1 MAASIAKDMHE
12 GSHAAL
18 VGGFASVLDMP
29 RTVGPSVESAIAG
42 LARSFEVVLE
52 RQDLTIQKY
61 RVLAYLAGN
70 PGSPS
75 ELAYRLTVQP
85 PTVTRLVDG
94 LVQRGLVERHV
105 DEGDRRRSTIVLTRA
120 GRHALT
126 RANAAIREPMDR
138 IARHLN
144 DEQRAVAERGLLLWS
159 EAMGRYWRSTHPD
172 ALDPG
177 WAEGDT

>member
-18 VGGFASVLDMP
+18 VGGFASVLDMS

-61 RVLAYLAGN
+61 RVLAYLASN

-94 LVQRGLVERHV
+94 LVQRGFVERRT
-105 DEGDRRRSTIVLTRA
+105 DEGDRRRSTIVLT
-120 GRHALT
+120 
-126 RANAAIREPMDR
+126 
-138 IARHLN
+138 
-144 DEQRAVAERGLLLWS
+144 
-159 EAMGRYWRSTHPD
+159 
-172 ALDPG
+172 
-177 WAEGDT
+177 